1 MMNRIPEPNDERI
14 AGDWESVTLSR
25 IAARVEDLAAL
36 PAEADDFGWEA
47 SVLEKLRL
55 RPNEFE

>member
-1 MMNRIPEPNDERI
+1 MKRIAESNDERI
-14 AGDWESVTLSR
+14 ASDWESVALSR
-25 IAARVEDLAAL
+25 LAARVEDLPAL

-55 RPNEFE
+55 RPNQVE

>member
-1 MMNRIPEPNDERI
+1 MKRLTESNDERI
-14 AGDWESVTLSR
+14 ASDWKSVALSR
-25 IAARVEDLAAL
+25 LAARVEGLAAL

-55 RPNEFE
+55 RPNEVE

>member
-1 MMNRIPEPNDERI
+1 MKRIAESNDERI
-14 AGDWESVTLSR
+14 ASDWESVALSR
-25 IAARVEDLAAL
+25 LAARVEDLPAL

-55 RPNEFE
+55 RPNQVD